1 MMLSRNYDYLQELIQ
16 TVFDIGIPILG
27 LILSETETTIKP
39 DSSFLIKEQRKGKV
53 KNRCNV

>member
-1 MMLSRNYDYLQELIQ
+1 MMLSWNYDYLQELIQ

-39 DSSFLIKEQRKGKV
+39 DSSFLIK
-53 KNRCNV
+53 